1 MNAVIV
7 NRVELRFSAHIN
19 GRLIELS
26 FDELSLMQSLLDAVI
41 NDYSGESFM
50 AYMDDKGT
58 IKTCV
63 L

>member
-7 NRVELRFSAHIN
+7 NRRELCFSAHIN
-19 GRLIELS
+19 GKLIELS
-26 FDELSLMQSLLDAVI
+26 FDELSLMQSLLDVVI